1 MSNEKDLEAINGKPL
16 HPGVEKLCA
25 QFEQGKMDRREF
37 VRLAAFLGVSAASAY
52 AFAGDPLGGAL
63 VKEAAAQ
70 TPKKGGSLRLAMQVQ
85 EMVDPSTFDWT
96 QKSNQTRHIIEYM
109 TITGPDNITR
119 PYLAESWEASD
130 DLKTWTFNLRQGV
143 KWSNGDD
150 FNADDVVF
158 NFTRWLDPKT
168 GSSNIGLF
176 SAMTTTTETG
186 EKDDK
191 GNPKTVTKMTEGA
204 VEKVDDHTVRLHLN
218 SPVLSMPEN
227 LYNYPTAIVHRNFE
241 KDGGDFSKNPIGTGP
256 YELAEFN
263 VGERCTLRR
272 RSDPYWGGEVYL
284 DEIRYID
291 TGEDDSAAIAA
302 LASGQ
307 VDAIYRLGIPTLEIA
322 ERIPNVV
329 ISQAVTAQTGVIR
342 MNVKNAPFD
351 NLKVRQAMVTAADN
365 VQNLKLAHRG
375 MGSVGENHHVGE
387 IHPEY
392 AKLPPLKRDIA
403 KAKALLAEA
412 GFPDGIKV
420 TCNVGNTDGTWE
432 QDSVQVLKEQVKEAG
447 IDITINVMPSAQYW
461 EVWDKAPFSLTSWTH
476 RPLGTM
482 VLSLAYRANVPWNE
496 SGYNNPAFDKALNE
510 AESILDVEERRKAME
525 TVEKILQDDAIMV
538 QPFFR
543 SVFTA
548 TTKQVM
554 GYSSHP
560 TRYHQFNGVWLA

>member
-1 MSNEKDLEAINGKPL
+1 MSKDQELETINGKPL

-25 QFEQGKMDRREF
+25 QFEDGKLGRREF

-52 AFAGDPLGGAL
+52 AFVGDPLGGAL
-63 VKEAAAQ
+63 VKEASAQ
-70 TPKKGGSLRLAMQVQ
+70 TPKMGGSLRVAMQVQ

-130 DLKTWTFNLRQGV
+130 DLKTWTFKLRQGV

-150 FNADDVVF
+150 FGADDVVF
-158 NFTRWLDPKT
+158 NFTRWLDPAT

-176 SAMTTTTETG
+176 SAMTEADG
-186 EKDDK
+186 DK
-191 GNPKTVTKMTEGA
+191 TKMTEGA
-204 VEKVDDHTVRLHLN
+204 VEKVDSHTVRLHLN

-227 LYNYPTAIVHRNFE
+227 LYNYPCAIVHRNFE

-256 YELAEFN
+256 FELAEFA

-272 RSDPYWGGEVYL
+272 RSEPYWGGEVYL

-342 MNVKNAPFD
+342 MNVNHAPFD
-351 NLKVRQAMVTAADN
+351 NLKVRQAMVLAADN
-365 VQNLKLAHRG
+365 AENLKLAHRG
-375 MGSVGENHHVGE
+375 MGSVGENHHVAE

-392 AKLPPLKRDIA
+392 AKLPALKRDAA

-412 GFPDGIKV
+412 GFADGITV

-432 QDSVQVLKEQVKEAG
+432 QDSVQVLKEQAAEAG
-447 IDITINVMPSAQYW
+447 INITINVMPSAQYW

-482 VLSLAYRANVPWNE
+482 VLSLAYRSGVPWNE
-496 SGYNNPAFDKALNE
+496 SGYSNPEFDKELDKAE
-510 AESILDVEERRKAME
+510 AILDVEERRKQMAV
-525 TVEKILQDDAIMV
+525 VEKILQDDAIMV

-548 TTKQVM
+548 TNSKVQ

>member
-1 MSNEKDLEAINGKPL
+1 
-16 HPGVEKLCA
+16 
-25 QFEQGKMDRREF
+25 
-37 VRLAAFLGVSAASAY
+37 
-52 AFAGDPLGGAL
+52 
-63 VKEAAAQ
+63 
-70 TPKKGGSLRLAMQVQ
+70 
-85 EMVDPSTFDWT
+85 MVDPSTFDWT
-96 QKSNQTRHIIEYM
+96 QKSNQTRHIIEYL

-130 DLKTWTFNLRQGV
+130 DLTTWTFHLRQGI

-158 NFTRWLDPKT
+158 NFTRWLDPAT
-168 GSSNIGLF
+168 GSSNIGLLD
-176 SAMTTTTETG
+176 AMTEEYDTG
-186 EKDDK
+186 EKDDS
-191 GNPKTVTKMTEGA
+191 GNPRMGKRMTEGA

-218 SPVLSMPEN
+218 SPALSMPEN
-227 LYNYPTAIVHRNFE
+227 LYNYPMAIVHRNFE
-241 KDGGDFSKNPIGTGP
+241 KDGGDFSKNPIGTGAF
-256 YELAEFN
+256 ELVEFA

-272 RSDPYWGGEVYL
+272 RSEPYWGGEVYL

-342 MNVKNAPFD
+342 MNVNQPPFD
-351 NLKVRQAMVTAADN
+351 NLKVRQAMVLAADN
-365 VQNLKLAHRG
+365 EQNLKLAHRG
-375 MGSVGENHHVGE
+375 MGSVGENHHVAE

-392 AKLPPLKRDIA
+392 AKLPPLKRDPA
-403 KAKALLAEA
+403 AAKALLAEA
-412 GFPDGIKV
+412 GFPDGIQV

-432 QDSVQVLKEQVKEAG
+432 QDSVQVLKEQVAEAG
-447 IDITINVMPSAQYW
+447 IDITINVMPSTQYW
-461 EVWDKAPFSLTSWTH
+461 EVWTTAPFSLTSWTH

-482 VLSLAYRANVPWNE
+482 VLSVAYRAGVPWNE
-496 SGYNNPAFDKALNE
+496 TGYNNPEFGKALDKAE
-510 AESILDVEERRKAME
+510 ALLDVEERRKAMAV
-525 TVEKILQDDAIMV
+525 VEKILQDDAIMV

-548 TTKQVM
+548 TNSKVQ
-554 GYSSHP
+554 GYTSHP

>member
-1 MSNEKDLEAINGKPL
+1 MSKDQELETINGKPL

-25 QFEQGKMDRREF
+25 QFEDGKLGRREF

-63 VKEAAAQ
+63 VKEASAQ
-70 TPKKGGSLRLAMQVQ
+70 TPKMGGSLRVAMQVQ

-130 DLKTWTFNLRQGV
+130 DLKTWTFKLRQGV

-158 NFTRWLDPKT
+158 NFTRWLDPAT

-176 SAMTTTTETG
+176 SAMTEADG
-186 EKDDK
+186 DK
-191 GNPKTVTKMTEGA
+191 TKMTEGA
-204 VEKVDDHTVRLHLN
+204 VEKVDSHTVRLHLN

-227 LYNYPTAIVHRNFE
+227 LYNYPCAIVHRNFE

-256 YELAEFN
+256 FELAEFA

-272 RSDPYWGGEVYL
+272 RSEPYWGGEVYL

-342 MNVKNAPFD
+342 MNVNHAPFD
-351 NLKVRQAMVTAADN
+351 NLKVRQAMVLAADN
-365 VQNLKLAHRG
+365 AENLKLAHRG
-375 MGSVGENHHVGE
+375 MGSVGENHHVAE

-392 AKLPPLKRDIA
+392 AKLPALKRDAA

-412 GFPDGIKV
+412 GFADGITV

-432 QDSVQVLKEQVKEAG
+432 QDSVQVLKEQAAEAG
-447 IDITINVMPSAQYW
+447 INITINVMPSAQYW

-482 VLSLAYRANVPWNE
+482 VLSLAYRSGVPWNE
-496 SGYNNPAFDKALNE
+496 SGYSNPEFDKELDKAE
-510 AESILDVEERRKAME
+510 AILDVEERRKQMAV
-525 TVEKILQDDAIMV
+525 VEKILQDDAIMV

-548 TTKQVM
+548 TNSKVQ

>member
-1 MSNEKDLEAINGKPL
+1 L

-25 QFEQGKMDRREF
+25 QFEDGKLGRREF

-63 VKEAAAQ
+63 VKEASAQ
-70 TPKKGGSLRLAMQVQ
+70 TPKMGGSLRVAMQVQ

-130 DLKTWTFNLRQGV
+130 DLKTWTFKLRQGV

-158 NFTRWLDPKT
+158 NFTRWLDPAT

-176 SAMTTTTETG
+176 SAMTEADG
-186 EKDDK
+186 DK
-191 GNPKTVTKMTEGA
+191 TKMTEGA
-204 VEKVDDHTVRLHLN
+204 VEKVDSHTVRLHLN

-227 LYNYPTAIVHRNFE
+227 LYNYPCAIVHRNFE

-256 YELAEFN
+256 FELAEFA

-272 RSDPYWGGEVYL
+272 RSEPYWGGEVYL

-342 MNVKNAPFD
+342 MNVNHAPFD
-351 NLKVRQAMVTAADN
+351 NLKVRQAMVLAADN
-365 VQNLKLAHRG
+365 AENLKLAHRG
-375 MGSVGENHHVGE
+375 MGSVGENHHVAE

-392 AKLPPLKRDIA
+392 AKLPALKRDAA

-412 GFPDGIKV
+412 GFADGITV

-432 QDSVQVLKEQVKEAG
+432 QDSVQVLKEQAAEAG
-447 IDITINVMPSAQYW
+447 INITINVMPSAQYW

-482 VLSLAYRANVPWNE
+482 VLSLAYRSGVPWNE
-496 SGYNNPAFDKALNE
+496 SGYSNPEFDKELDKAE
-510 AESILDVEERRKAME
+510 AILDVEERRKQMAV
-525 TVEKILQDDAIMV
+525 VEKILQDDAIMV

-548 TTKQVM
+548 TNSKVQ

>member
-1 MSNEKDLEAINGKPL
+1 MSNEKDLQTINGKPL
-16 HPGVEKLCA
+16 HPGVKELCA
-25 QFEQGKMDRREF
+25 QFEDGKVDRREF

-52 AFAGDPLGGAL
+52 AFAGDPFGGGM

-70 TPKKGGSLRLAMQVQ
+70 TPKQGGVLRVAMQVQ
-85 EMVDPSTFDWT
+85 EMVDPATFDWT

-109 TITGPDNITR
+109 TITGPDNVTR

-130 DLKTWTFNLRQGV
+130 DLKTWTFKLRQGV

-158 NFTRWLDPKT
+158 NFTRWLNPAT

-176 SAMTTTTETG
+176 SAMTETVG
-186 EKDDK
+186 DS
-191 GNPKTVTKMTEGA
+191 TKMTEGA

-218 SPVLSMPEN
+218 SAVLSMPEN

-241 KDGGDFSKNPIGTGP
+241 ADGGDFSKNPIGTGP
-256 YELAEFN
+256 FELADFA
-263 VGERCTLRR
+263 VGERCVLRR
-272 RSDPYWGGEVYL
+272 RSEPYWGGDVYL

-322 ERIPNVV
+322 ERIPNVT

-342 MNVKNAPFD
+342 MNVNNAPFD
-351 NLKVRQAMVTAADN
+351 NLKVRQALVLAADN
-365 VQNLKLAHRG
+365 SENLRLAHRG
-375 MGSVGENHHVGE
+375 MGAIGENHHVGE
-387 IHPEY
+387 VHPEY
-392 AKLPPLKRDIA
+392 AQLPPLKRDIEA
-403 KAKALLAEA
+403 AKALLAEA
-412 GFPDGIKV
+412 GFPNGIQV

-432 QDSVQVLKEQVKEAG
+432 QDSVQVLKEQVGPAG

-482 VLSLAYRANVPWNE
+482 VLSLAYRAGVPWNE
-496 SGYNNPAFDKALNE
+496 SGYNNPEFDKALDE
-510 AESILDVEERRKAME
+510 AEAILDVEERRKVMAK
-525 TVEKILQDDAIMV
+525 VEKILQDDAIMV

-548 TTKQVM
+548 TSSKVM
-554 GYSSHP
+554 GYSAHP

>member
-1 MSNEKDLEAINGKPL
+1 
-16 HPGVEKLCA
+16 
-25 QFEQGKMDRREF
+25 
-37 VRLAAFLGVSAASAY
+37 
-52 AFAGDPLGGAL
+52 
-63 VKEAAAQ
+63 
-70 TPKKGGSLRLAMQVQ
+70 
-85 EMVDPSTFDWT
+85 
-96 QKSNQTRHIIEYM
+96 M

-158 NFTRWLDPKT
+158 NFTRWLDPAT

-176 SAMTTTTETG
+176 SAMTETVG
-186 EKDDK
+186 D
-191 GNPKTVTKMTEGA
+191 VTKMREGA

-272 RSDPYWGGEVYL
+272 RSEPYWGGEVYL

-342 MNVKNAPFD
+342 MNVNHAPFD
-351 NLKVRQAMVTAADN
+351 NLKVRQAMVLAADN
-365 VQNLKLAHRG
+365 EQNLKLAHRG

-392 AKLPPLKRDIA
+392 AKLPPLKRDPA
-403 KAKALLAEA
+403 AAKALLAEA
-412 GFPDGIKV
+412 GFPDGITV
-420 TCNVGNTDGTWE
+420 SCNVGNTDGSWE
-432 QDSVQVLKEQVKEAG
+432 QDSVQVLKEQVAEAG
-447 IDITINVMPSAQYW
+447 INITINVMPSAQYW

-482 VLSLAYRANVPWNE
+482 VLSLAYRAGVPWNE
-496 SGYNNPAFDKALNE
+496 SGYNNPAFDKALDK
-510 AESILDVEERRKAME
+510 AESLLDVEERRTALAE
-525 TVEKILQDDAIMV
+525 VEKILQDDAIMV

-548 TTKQVM
+548 TTSKVM

>member
-1 MSNEKDLEAINGKPL
+1 MSKDKELETINGKPL
-16 HPGVEKLCA
+16 HPGVEALCA
-25 QFEQGKMDRREF
+25 QYEGGKMDRREF

-52 AFAGDPLGGAL
+52 AFAGDPLGGGL

-70 TPKKGGSLRLAMQVQ
+70 TPKQGGSLRLAMQVQ
-85 EMVDPSTFDWT
+85 EMVDPATFDWT

-158 NFTRWLDPKT
+158 NFTRWLDPAT

-176 SAMTTTTETG
+176 SAMTETVG
-186 EKDDK
+186 D
-191 GNPKTVTKMTEGA
+191 VTKMSEGA

-272 RSDPYWGGEVYL
+272 RSEPYWGGEVYL

-342 MNVKNAPFD
+342 MNVNHAPFD
-351 NLKVRQAMVTAADN
+351 NLKVRQAMVLAADN
-365 VQNLKLAHRG
+365 EQNLKLAHRG

-392 AKLPPLKRDIA
+392 AKLPPLKRDPA
-403 KAKALLAEA
+403 AAKALLAEA
-412 GFPDGIKV
+412 GFPDGITV
-420 TCNVGNTDGTWE
+420 SCNVGNTDGSWE
-432 QDSVQVLKEQVKEAG
+432 QDSVQVLKEQVAEAG
-447 IDITINVMPSAQYW
+447 INITINVMPSAQYW

-482 VLSLAYRANVPWNE
+482 VLSLAYRAGVPWNE
-496 SGYNNPAFDKALNE
+496 SGYNNPAFDKALDK
-510 AESILDVEERRKAME
+510 AESLLDVEERRTAMAE
-525 TVEKILQDDAIMV
+525 VEKILQDDAIMV

-548 TTKQVM
+548 TNSRVM

-560 TRYHQFNGVWLA
+560 TRYHQFNDVWLA